1 MLRETRVEEAMR
13 WSGAP
18 QAAVG
23 PFTPSNDRSPA
34 GRSRPCRVFS
44 PCLPDDFAHAAAAA
58 IARDA
63 GRGDLDDDALRFI
76 LRAALFDLL
85 HRGFRV
91 PDDLDPA
98 LAATCGALMEE
109 GDDGE

>member
-1 MLRETRVEEAMR
+1 MR
-13 WSGAP
+13 RSDAS
-18 QAAVG
+18 QATVG
-23 PFTPSNDRSPA
+23 PFTPSNDTWPS
-34 GRSRPCRVFS
+34 GRPRPCRVFS

-63 GRGDLDDDALRFI
+63 HQAGGIDESLRFV
-76 LRAALFDLL
+76 LRAALFDLQ

-98 LAATCGALMEE
+98 LANICGALME
-109 GDDGE
+109 DRLADG